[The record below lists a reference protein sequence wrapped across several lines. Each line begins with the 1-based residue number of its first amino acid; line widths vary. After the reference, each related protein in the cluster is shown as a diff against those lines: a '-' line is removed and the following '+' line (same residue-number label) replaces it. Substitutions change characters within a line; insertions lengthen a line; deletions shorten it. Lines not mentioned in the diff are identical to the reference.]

1 MPVDPNALRCTLC
14 SADFTFVRRR
24 HWCRTC
30 GRTICYGCSSTL
42 STSLTNVFLRRHV
55 DNWCVKCAIETKQS
69 EDDDSRAFS
78 HIAPSDRDAFRFAT
92 IGLNLPED
100 EAWFA
105 TWHLMAETR
114 AFLEE
119 LNYAILEGNASGDKW
134 VLLQTT
140 DIEKEFKAICSSS
153 GGSRARLTAR
163 SGLTTVASIG
173 NNFLFQCSNLTA
185 IDLSGLTAVTSIGD
199 WFLAGCPNLTV
210 IDLSGLKAVTSI
222 GHRFL

>member
-1 MPVDPNALRCTLC
+1 M
-14 SADFTFVRRR
+14 RR
-24 HWCRTC
+24 
-30 GRTICYGCSSTL
+30 
-42 STSLTNVFLRRHV
+42 
-55 DNWCVKCAIETKQS
+55 IESNQS

-119 LNYAILEGNASGDKW
+119 LNYAILEGTASGDKW

-163 SGLTTVASIG
+163 SGLTAVTSIG
-173 NNFLFQCSNLTA
+173 IDFLADCSNLTA
-185 IDLSGLTAVTSIGD
+185 IDLSGLTAVASIGHS
-199 WFLAGCPNLTV
+199 FLAGCSSLTSV
-210 IDLSGLKAVTSI
+210 NVSGLPASSGIPQAVE
-222 GHRFL
+222 FLHLPRGGI